1 LITFVSNKF
10 VEVSPGN
17 YEVDGDFAIR
27 GASNPEELTLI
38 VAGKGTASG
47 EVKKDR

>member
-1 LITFVSNKF
+1 LIAFVSNKF

-27 GASNPEELTLI
+27 RASNPEELTLI
-38 VAGKGTASG
+38 VAGKGTA
-47 EVKKDR
+47 